1 MESSKA
7 IDRKVR
13 ILLVFFS
20 LYAFLSIF
28 AALDTSEQYRAWKT
42 SLRWTDEQKSAA
54 PAMDAAKVHP
64 VTLLALAVDT
74 SIIVVSFLGFASLGT
89 MVSTD
94 KGRAF
99 SAVLV
104 LTWTNALL
112 GIGYSLLMFIYG
124 ELLGSRTILKG
135 PIYDYDLRFQIPV
148 IVAMAGYPVVF
159 AVVLLKLSGMKAL
172 PSKSPMEHL
181 GD

>member
-7 IDRKVR
+7 IDRKVG

-20 LYAFLSIF
+20 FYAFLSIF

-42 SLRWTDEQKSAA
+42 ALRWTDEQKSAA

-64 VTLLALAVDT
+64 FTLLALAVDT
-74 SIIVVSFLGFASLGT
+74 AILVVSFLGLASLGT
-89 MVSTD
+89 MVSTG
-94 KGRAF
+94 KERAF
-99 SAVLV
+99 PAVRV

-112 GIGYSLLMFIYG
+112 GIGYTLLMIIYG
-124 ELLGSRTILKG
+124 GLLGSRTVLKG

-148 IVAMAGYPVVF
+148 IIAMAGFPVAF
-159 AVVLLKLSGMKAL
+159 AAVLLKLSGLKAL
-172 PSKSPMEHL
+172 PSKSPAEHP

>member
-7 IDRKVR
+7 IDRKVG
-13 ILLVFFS
+13 IL
-20 LYAFLSIF
+20 
-28 AALDTSEQYRAWKT
+28 
-42 SLRWTDEQKSAA
+42 
-54 PAMDAAKVHP
+54 
-64 VTLLALAVDT
+64 
-74 SIIVVSFLGFASLGT
+74 VVSFLGFASLGT

-112 GIGYSLLMFIYG
+112 GIGYSLLMFVYG

-172 PSKSPMEHL
+172 PSKSPTEHL